1 MIDNGG
7 QTPSPHGVSGR
18 DRVALQ
24 RLFILVLALA
34 VSAVFLWMIRSY
46 LDALFLAAVL
56 TLFLMPVQ
64 RLFTR
69 LLGGRRIV
77 AAASVLVIA
86 TVIIVLPLLAILAIV
101 AEQAV
106 DVVNLATPWVQEQ
119 VRAFREGGISALPEW
134 IPFRDAIAPYQAEI
148 ASQLGNLVSSAGRLT
163 VDALTRAT
171 GSTLGL
177 FLNLVVL
184 LFALFYFLTHGE
196 RVAHGGLDLM
206 PLPPS
211 ERALLARRTLSTV
224 RATVKGTFVIALIQG
239 VLTGGA
245 LAVAGVPG
253 AAFWGTIAGL
263 LSIIP
268 GIGPPLV
275 WGPAALWLGLS
286 GQLLEGVLLAVW
298 GAVVVGLIDNLLRPM
313 LVGKDAKL
321 PDLMVLLSTLGG
333 LALFG
338 PIGLVLGPVIAS
350 LFSAVWY
357 LYAQSYGP
365 LLAEASH
372 EAEAVGS
379 GGDPPEKS

>member
-1 MIDNGG
+1 MTEERDEPG
-7 QTPSPHGVSGR
+7 PHGVSGR
-18 DRVALQ
+18 ARVALQ
-24 RLFILVLALA
+24 RLFILILALA

-56 TLFLMPVQ
+56 TLFLMPAQ
-64 RLFTR
+64 RMLTR
-69 LLGGRRIV
+69 IFLGRRIP

-86 TVIIVLPLLAILAIV
+86 TVIIVIPLLAILAIV

-106 DVVNLATPWVQEQ
+106 DVVNAATPWVQQQ
-119 VRAFREGGISALPEW
+119 VRAFREGGIGALPEW

-148 ASQLGNLVSSAGRLT
+148 AAQLGDLVSSAGRLT

-171 GSTLGL
+171 GSTLGV

-196 RVAHGGLDLM
+196 RVARSGLDLM

-211 ERALLARRTLSTV
+211 ERAMLARRTLSTV

-239 VLTGGA
+239 GLTGGA

-253 AAFWGTIAGL
+253 AAFWGMIAGV
-263 LSIIP
+263 LSIVP
-268 GIGPPLV
+268 GIGPPLI
-275 WGPAALWLGLS
+275 WGPAAIWLGFND
-286 GQLLEGVLLAVW
+286 QLPAGVLLAAW
-298 GAVVVGLIDNLLRPM
+298 GAVVVGLVDNLLRPM

-321 PDLMVLLSTLGG
+321 PDLMVLLATLGG

-372 EAEAVGS
+372 EAEAAGS
-379 GGDPPEKS
+379 EHRTSDKPE